1 MVGLWPAGWAPACA
15 GRLPTATAAPLILSV
30 AVPDALQR
38 AAEAVRGVHAPE
50 AAART
55 PAHLTLFR
63 HLPGLELRAL
73 VSDMRQ
79 AMAGE
84 APTFRVQLPKAWN
97 GRWVAPVGA
106 PGLDALRAE
115 LAQRWHG
122 LLAPGDLAHPHLH
135 ISLSTGRSA
144 PPALPEGPWRARG
157 LLLWAHQPDER
168 GGPFWTPL
176 VALAFRG

>member
-1 MVGLWPAGWAPACA
+1 MVGLWPAGWAPASP
-15 GRLPTATAAPLILSV
+15 GRLPTATAAPLILTV
-30 AVPDALQR
+30 ALPDALQR
-38 AAEAVRGVHAPE
+38 AADAVRGSHAPE

-63 HLPGLELRAL
+63 HLPGLELPAL
-73 VSDMRQ
+73 VSTMRQ
-79 AMAGE
+79 AVAG
-84 APTFRVQLPKAWN
+84 AVPTFRVQPPQAWN
-97 GRWVAPVGA
+97 GRWVAPVEGS
-106 PGLDALRAE
+106 GLDALRTE
-115 LAQRWHG
+115 LAERWHG
-122 LLAPGDLAHPHLH
+122 LLAPGDHGAARLH

-157 LLLWAHQPDER
+157 LLVWAHQPDER